1 MFENEKPILFVL
13 TNSALNR
20 GMNTGLENLAWGIAE
35 RGVRV
40 HILAGGEP
48 PEQHDYIVPDT
59 VSYHFT
65 GHSGVS
71 PASFL
76 PLFEE
81 IVREHRIEA
90 VVGWI
95 INTALLANIPAAK
108 GICFVA
114 NLGQMP
120 PRSVVLR
127 FLKQT
132 LLGRMG
138 IGEAYRLF
146 AAIRKY
152 PSIADAVVSISDSVQ
167 SASIPKYALKPDR
180 CKVVPRG
187 TDTETF
193 SCRPRSENL
202 GSPVEI
208 LFAGNVDDA
217 KGVGDLAQALCLVQ
231 TPVLLRLC
239 GRAQNGYIGQL
250 KAVLNETP
258 HKIGYMGPVGQQELA
273 RFYRQCDIFAFPS
286 HSEGLGKVLIEA
298 MSSGCPVVCS
308 DIPAFKEVVQNTQN
322 GLMVPVRSPQALAGA
337 IEQLITDSALREKCS
352 HNARETIEMRFSKKS
367 EIDSWT
373 RILQSTAQ

>member
-1 MFENEKPILFVL
+1 MSCVLFVL

-20 GMNTGLENLAWGIAE
+20 NMNTGLENLAWGLAE

-40 HILAGGEP
+40 HILAGGEQ
-48 PEQHDYIVPDT
+48 PEHHGYTLPET

-65 GHSGVS
+65 GRSGEN

-81 IVREHRIEA
+81 IVLEHRIEA

-95 INTALLANIPAAK
+95 INTALLASSPAAK
-108 GICFVA
+108 DIRFIA

-120 PRSVVLR
+120 PRSVLLR

-132 LLGRMG
+132 LLRRMG
-138 IGEAYRLF
+138 ISEAYRLI

-167 SASIPKYALKPDR
+167 SASVQKYGLKPDS
-180 CKVVPRG
+180 CKVITRG
-187 TDTETF
+187 VDTEIF
-193 SCRPRSENL
+193 SFRPRSENL

-208 LFAGNVDDA
+208 LFAGNVTYG
-217 KGVGDLAQALCLVQ
+217 KGVGDLAQALRLVR
-231 TPVLLRLC
+231 TPILLRLC
-239 GRAQNGYIGQL
+239 GRAQDGYIEQL
-250 KAVLNETP
+250 RVMLNQTP
-258 HKIGYMGPVGQQELA
+258 HKIEHMGPVGQQELA

-298 MSSGCPVVCS
+298 MSCGCPVVCS
-308 DIPAFKEVVQNTQN
+308 DISTFKEVVQNAQN
-322 GLMVPVRSPQALAGA
+322 GLMAPVRSPQALADA
-337 IEQLITDSALREKCS
+337 LEQLIADSALREKCS
-352 HNARETIEMRFSKKS
+352 QNARKTVEMRFSKES
-367 EIDSWT
+367 EIDSWM
-373 RILQSTAQ
+373 RVLQGSVQ